1 MKSRLTK
8 GAFTLIELLVVVAI
22 IALLLSILLPSL
34 AGAREQGKK
43 AKCLSNLKNLGSS
56 VYQYANEDR
65 AEQVV
70 PIHENM
76 VKSSDYW
83 LWRTA
88 NWFGYGGRSAQSI
101 FRTVGT
107 TGFWLGQQE
116 DMQASGQI
124 GIVRNEYSANRRP
137 LNLYMLEGISKSDDK
152 QLEYFACPSDT
163 GYPDDPSID
172 DSPAQN
178 ALRPCYDT
186 LGNSY
191 RASLAMYSLAA
202 GGSGQVPSA
211 GHFALGPW
219 GHRLSTL
226 TELSRTILFG
236 EPTFFN
242 MIGRDDVAGIAPV
255 VEVEGWHKRKLE
267 DNLLFCDGSARM
279 TKATQQLEFDQNSLD
294 QMNLYDNN
302 LLHRGVGWKT
312 DVYPT
317 GGAIIWGDWSSQIS
331 QHGSKWPWRGYQDNL
346 RGR

>member
-1 MKSRLTK
+1 MKDTK
-8 GAFTLIELLVVVAI
+8 HKHAFTLIELLVVVAI

-43 AKCLSNLKNLGSS
+43 AKCLSNLKNLGSA

-65 AEQVV
+65 AEQII

-76 VKSSDYW
+76 VKSTDYW

-88 NWFGYGGRSAQSI
+88 NWFGYGGRSAQAV

-107 TGFWLGQQE
+107 SGYWLGQQE
-116 DMQASGQI
+116 DMQSSGQI

-137 LNLYMLEGISKSDDK
+137 LNLYMLEGISRADDK
-152 QLEYFACPSDT
+152 QLEYFSCPSDV
-163 GYPDDPSID
+163 GYPDDPDID
-172 DSPAQN
+172 DAPQQN

-191 RASLAMYSLAA
+191 RASLASYSLSM
-202 GGSGQVPSA
+202 GGGGQVASS
-211 GHFALGPW
+211 GHFAIGPW

-242 MIGRDDVAGIAPV
+242 MIGKDEAGIQPL

-279 TKATQQLEFDQNSLD
+279 TKAQQQLEFDQNALD
-294 QMNLYDNN
+294 EMNVESQE
-302 LLHRGVGWKT
+302 LLHRGVGWKL

-317 GGAIIWGDWSSQIS
+317 GGAVIWGDWSSQIAGS
-331 QHGSKWPWRGYQDNL
+331 GSKWPWRGYQDNL